1 MSLPA
6 ALRELP
12 PVEPVDRPRR
22 LSQSLLRGFDRCQ
35 RSAYLYLKHHGGAP
49 SHDMD
54 RGTAFHVF
62 AERAVKL
69 MIEQEEE
76 RIPPELA
83 KELMAEV
90 LRERGDLTVPVEE
103 QDRLRQ
109 MAYHFAEGVW
119 IDPARVIAVERKFV
133 LPVGDWQVSG
143 KVDFA
148 SMSEDG
154 QTAEV
159 WDWKTSFAMA
169 SYDDLATTMPD
180 GRRAAK
186 AFQLLLYVLLLAYGY
201 PEAKGETCDACEGS
215 GRFYSPDVG
224 GERNPDC
231 ATCEG
236 RGYFATLD
244 PPLGEHVQVFQGF
257 ELYPQYLFD
266 DGIGKRGPL
275 TVTRPELMDHMA
287 WLEGLVEK
295 LAGKL
300 ESWDFPAVPGSHC
313 TECPARAECPLPAHL
328 RDHAGEINSA
338 EQASEAAELVELDER
353 DLRARKKE
361 LRNWGGFDGPI
372 RYGTDKV
379 FDFTEQESRSID
391 HEALQAAVERA
402 VQYGDPFEFEDHVKV
417 SRSTRFRSRKLTPDE
432 LAEEQEPEERSA
444 DERWGTEAPF

>member
-1 MSLPA
+1 
-6 ALRELP
+6 
-12 PVEPVDRPRR
+12 
-22 LSQSLLRGFDRCQ
+22 
-35 RSAYLYLKHHGGAP
+35 
-49 SHDMD
+49 MD

-313 TECPARAECPLPAHL
+313 TECPARAECPLPSPPARPRR
-328 RDHAGEINSA
+328 RDQLSRAGERGRGAGRAGRAGSA
-338 EQASEAAELVELDER
+338 RPQEGAPQLGRLRRADPLRNGQGLRLHRAGVTLDRPRGAAGRGRAGGPVRGSVRVRGPRQGLPLDPLPLAQADAGRARGGAGARGAERGRALGHGGSVLMQASSPSSTATVAGCPTSSGSA
-353 DLRARKKE
+353 RAGAKGCSR
-361 LRNWGGFDGPI
+361 GP
-372 RYGTDKV
+372 G
-379 FDFTEQESRSID
+379 SS
-391 HEALQAAVERA
+391 
-402 VQYGDPFEFEDHVKV
+402 
-417 SRSTRFRSRKLTPDE
+417 LT
-432 LAEEQEPEERSA
+432 
-444 DERWGTEAPF
+444 